1 METQLLGSAVRQ
13 PENGHEEATQ
23 VDTNLPRLHKSLGRG
38 RSRWWMLR
46 WGCLG
51 LFLFVC
57 GGLSLLAIA
66 LSAGPLTLGMPG
78 GTELKLG
85 SNDTVLSN
93 FSFQQGTT
101 YYFDL
106 SGNGVRNIIEL
117 NYLQASRSLQ
127 LVVHHSTKQ
136 EQSEDHLLTMKLP

>member
-1 METQLLGSAVRQ
+1 METEVPGDVTQHS
-13 PENGHEEATQ
+13 EEQHLAAQ
-23 VDTNLPRLHKSLGRG
+23 EAAARVARPRR
-38 RSRWWMLR
+38 RRRWWVLR

-51 LFLFVC
+51 LLLFVC
-57 GGLSLLAIA
+57 GSISLLAIA
-66 LSAGPLTLGMPG
+66 LSAGPVTLGMPG
-78 GTELKLG
+78 GSELKLG

-93 FSFQQGTT
+93 FSFQEGTT

-117 NYLQASRSLQ
+117 NYLQASRSLE